1 MSEKSAAVIVSIPHS
16 GNISNAKKRVALE
29 ISEDH
34 RFFLA
39 KPQTTHIIPIPRT
52 GNNAG
57 TGDFVGVT
65 GTVAVTAGAGVSAV
79 VYAVT
84 RFTVGIVTLVP
95 EFADSAW
102 HWPL

>member
-1 MSEKSAAVIVSIPHS
+1 M
-16 GNISNAKKRVALE
+16 
-29 ISEDH
+29 
-34 RFFLA
+34 
-39 KPQTTHIIPIPRT
+39 PQIMHIIPIPRT

-65 GTVAVTAGAGVSAV
+65 GTVTVTTGAGVSAV